1 MTKTERTLSISNGT
15 LNEEYGAA
23 VNRKI
28 RERYSLS
35 EELALLRQREKDPK
49 AFAVYDTFAEECKVA
64 ARQEVYGEEASE

>member
-15 LNEEYGAA
+15 LDEEYGAV

-49 AFAVYDTFAEECKVA
+49 AFAAYDTFAEECKVA

>member
-15 LNEEYGAA
+15 LNEEYSAA

-49 AFAVYDTFAEECKVA
+49 AFAGYDTFAEECKVA